1 MARGA
6 IPVTN
11 ITTTAA
17 APATEVN
24 GNATDQHY
32 VNGNDGRVFIQVRN
46 ADAGGPHTVTVGLLP
61 VDGQTV
67 AGKTYSIPASSTRNI
82 KLGAPAY
89 YGTRTNID
97 VDSSQ
102 LKLTAYKV
110 Q

>member
-1 MARGA
+1 MARSA

-32 VNGNDGRVFIQVRN
+32 VANDGRTFIQVRN
-46 ADAGGPHTVTVGLLP
+46 ADAGGPHTVTIGLLP

-67 AGKTYSIPASSTRNI
+67 AGKAYSIPASSTRNI

-89 YGTRTNID
+89 YGTRTNVD